1 VITTVRHNT
10 LKRVLSQALPPVAL
24 LLAVAAVWQAAVMVF
39 QVPPFVLPTPLQ
51 ISRAATENSRTL
63 ISATLVTGAAAIC
76 GFAASIVVGC
86 LIAFAFSQSTIIRR
100 SFYPYAI
107 FLQTVPI
114 VAIAPLIILWFGTGF
129 QSVILV
135 SFLVGLF
142 PIITNMTTGLTR
154 LEGNLVDLFRVYR
167 ASRTQMLVKLRLPAA
182 VPYLITGAKTSSG
195 LAVIGAIVG
204 EFFAGY
210 QAQTFGLGY
219 LVIVTSQQ
227 LKTAE
232 LFAAILCSTVL
243 GLIIFSGVS
252 AAGNAILARWYQ
264 NQRQV

>member
-1 VITTVRHNT
+1 MNRTPLT
-10 LKRVLSQALPPVAL
+10 RVLRQALPPVGL
-24 LLAVAAVWQAAVMVF
+24 LVAAAVVWQAAVMVF
-39 QVPPFVLPTPLQ
+39 RVPPFVLPAPVQ
-51 ISRAATENSRTL
+51 IARAAAASSRTL
-63 ISATLVTGAAAIC
+63 LAATLVTGGAAIC
-76 GFAASIVVGC
+76 GFAASTVVGC
-86 LIAFAFSQSTIIRR
+86 LIAFAFSQSEIIRR
-100 SFYPYAI
+100 SLYPYAI

-129 QSVILV
+129 QSVVLV
-135 SFLVGLF
+135 SFIVGLF

-154 LEGNLVDLFRVYR
+154 LEGNLVDLFRVYH

-182 VPYLITGAKTSSG
+182 VPCLITGAKTSSG
-195 LAVIGAIVG
+195 LSVIGAIVG

-219 LVIVTSQQ
+219 LIIVTSQQ

-232 LFAAILCSTVL
+232 LFAAIFCSTVL
-243 GLIIFSGVS
+243 GLIIFSGIS
-252 AAGNAILARWYQ
+252 AAGNGILARWYQ

>member
-1 VITTVRHNT
+1 MNNNRLTNI
-10 LKRVLSQALPPVAL
+10 LSQAFPPIG
-24 LLAVAAVWQAAVMVF
+24 LLATVAAIWQAAVMVLH
-39 QVPPFVLPTPLQ
+39 VPPFVLPAPVQ
-51 ISRAATENSRTL
+51 IAQAAAGNSRKL
-63 ISATLVTGAAAIC
+63 LSATLVTGSAAIC
-76 GFAASIVVGC
+76 GFAASTLVGC
-86 LIAFAFSQSTIIRR
+86 LIAFAFSQSPIIRR

-129 QSVILV
+129 PSVVLV
-135 SFLVGLF
+135 SFIVGLF

-154 LEGNLVDLFRVYR
+154 LEGNLVDLLRVYH
-167 ASRTQMLVKLRLPAA
+167 ASRMQMLVKLRLPAA
-182 VPYLITGAKTSSG
+182 VPYLIAGAKTSSG
-195 LAVIGAIVG
+195 LSVIGAIVG

-219 LVIVTSQQ
+219 LIIVTSQQ
-227 LKTAE
+227 LKTAD

-243 GLIIFSGVS
+243 GLAIFSGVS
-252 AAGNAILARWYQ
+252 AAGNGILGRWYQ